1 MRNYIDPEMNI
12 AMFESENVVVTDSA
26 VKQANDF
33 LTSNEA
39 GAVSKGVDF
48 DTKAVSANNILDFTK

>member
-12 AMFESENVVVTDSA
+12 AMFESENVVVTDST

-33 LTSNEA
+33 FNSTEKGGSGSTSDLTA
-39 GAVSKGVDF
+39 AKV
-48 DTKAVSANNILDFTK
+48 AANNILDFTK